1 MAESTGNKGLG
12 QPPEQMS
19 TETRLLLAFLLMG
32 AIMFLTPYFFKSQT
46 PSPAAKKSTQAGAS
60 QATVPPT
67 AAETQ
72 APPVSVESEKA
83 PVVPVI
89 QAQTQP
95 PLVINT
101 DKYKITFSN
110 QGANVR
116 SWLLKTSLAEGKPLE
131 LVNSTATVEDPTD
144 CPGRPADPKSTCKM
158 VPAYPFS
165 LYLADRAPLAKKLNN
180 ATYQQTADPDGLGV
194 VFEFSDGHATARK
207 TFRFQKDSFLSQV
220 SSEVTNDGQPVANS
234 LEWRAGFGDLTVTN
248 PSANQKTI
256 LFDPFASGSLWHP
269 FGDNL
274 KEQTASAAKNGP
286 LTISGNFSFA
296 GIEDTYFTAV
306 FLPDSNANMQAVT
319 FADNTRTPLIE
330 KPALYTGA
338 AISMGAVNHFRMF
351 VGPKDY
357 DLLRHID
364 TKLEQLVNFGMM
376 SILAKP
382 LFLVVNWFD
391 DNVVHNFGWA
401 IVVVTIVI
409 NFALFPLK
417 LANMKSMRKMQA
429 LKPQVDAI
437 NAKYKNIKMTDPRK
451 GEQNQEVMDLYKK
464 YGVNPMGG
472 CVPMLLQIPFFFAF
486 YTVFRVSVEMRGA
499 NWLWIH
505 DLSQAEVSPIKLLPI
520 IMIVSQFYMQR
531 MTPQANVDPSQQ
543 KMMQFMPL
551 IFGFM
556 FYQFPS
562 GLVLYYLTSNL
573 VGMGQQWFFNHTE
586 AAQEAAR
593 SVEPPKK
600 KNGRK

>member
-1 MAESTGNKGLG
+1 MAESSGNKGLG

-32 AIMFLTPYFFKSQT
+32 AIMFLTPYFFKSQP
-46 PSPAAKKSTQAGAS
+46 PSPAAKKSTLAGAS
-60 QATVPPT
+60 EAVVPPT
-67 AAETQ
+67 PAQSIPEVAPAVSAAPT
-72 APPVSVESEKA
+72 A
-83 PVVPVI
+83 PVI

-95 PLVINT
+95 PFTIDT
-101 DKYKITFSN
+101 DLFKITFNN

-116 SWLLKTSLAEGKPLE
+116 SWQLKKSLAEGKPLE
-131 LVNSTATVEDPTD
+131 LVNTAATIEDP
-144 CPGRPADPKSTCKM
+144 
-158 VPAYPFS
+158 YPFD
-165 LYLADRAPLAKKLNN
+165 LYIAEHKDLAKKLN
-180 ATYQQTADPDGLGV
+180 AAIFQQTVDPDGLGIAYDY
-194 VFEFSDGHATARK
+194 SDGHATARK
-207 TFRFQKDSFLSQV
+207 TFRFEKNSYLAQV
-220 SSEVTNDGQPVANS
+220 TSEVKVDGQPVSSS
-234 LEWRAGFGDLTVTN
+234 LEWRGGFGDFTLSN
-248 PSANQKTI
+248 PAANQKTI
-256 LFDPFASGSLWHP
+256 YFDPFAPGSLWHP
-269 FGDNL
+269 FGNNL
-274 KEQTASAAKNGP
+274 IEQTVSAAKNGP
-286 LTISGNFSFA
+286 ATAEGNFSFA
-296 GIEDTYFTAV
+296 GVEDGYFTAV
-306 FLPDSNANMQAVT
+306 FLPDSKNATMQEVT
-319 FADNTRTPLIE
+319 FSDTTRTALIE
-330 KPALYTGA
+330 KPAPYTGA
-338 AISMGAVNHFRMF
+338 AVSMGAVNRFRVF

-357 DLLRHID
+357 DLLKHVD

-382 LFLVVNWFD
+382 LFLVVNWFN

-401 IVVVTIVI
+401 IVVVTFVI
-409 NFALFPLK
+409 NMALFPLK

-437 NAKYKNIKMTDPRK
+437 NAKFKNIKMTDPRK

-505 DLSQAEVSPIKLLPI
+505 DLSQPETLPIKILPI
-520 IMIVSQFYMQR
+520 VMIISQFYMQS
-531 MTPQANVDPSQQ
+531 MTPQANVDPNQQ
-543 KMMQFMPL
+543 KMMKFMPL

-556 FYQFPS
+556 FYNFAS

-586 AAQEAAR
+586 AAQVAAR

-600 KNGRK
+600 KKDGKK